1 MFMVSSAVPVL
12 LRGVR
17 SHLFLFFFHLFI
29 FVLFFIILRGRSK
42 KTLLH
47 FVSRVCSAFSLKGVI
62 LSVLLFRSLMFWSLF
77 LCILLGNILIS
88 FSWPF
93 LKKPAHCSSQWLLLI
108 HLFTNSVGGFPFPHT
123 FSSIYCL
130 SAFGQRSLGNIWG
143 NTSL

>member
-47 FVSRVCSAFSLKGVI
+47 FVSEC
-62 LSVLLFRSLMFWSLF
+62 VLLSPLRVSYYL
-77 LCILLGNILIS
+77 S
-88 FSWPF
+88 FY
-93 LKKPAHCSSQWLLLI
+93 LDL
-108 HLFTNSVGGFPFPHT
+108 
-123 FSSIYCL
+123 
-130 SAFGQRSLGNIWG
+130 
-143 NTSL
+143 